1 MTSFNTMDDRCRWAF
16 YSDAHD
22 IKFGVLSRDEEGR
35 ESVVMPVHRV
45 ACHQSEEVGVIACSA
60 PATCKSSN
68 CQQDIAVFKEKT
80 YIVFV

>member
-22 IKFGVLSRDEEGR
+22 IKFGVMSRDEEGR

-60 PATCKSSN
+60 PATCKSS
-68 CQQDIAVFKEKT
+68 VS
-80 YIVFV
+80 